1 MLIVRRIKDEGKNFF
16 CLFSVE
22 YNVESPSAQEIVT
35 PWIAVDLKLDV
46 KAYVKYISSSFKINT

>member
-1 MLIVRRIKDEGKNFF
+1 MKNEGFFF

-46 KAYVKYISSSFKINT
+46 KAYVKYISSSPKINT